1 VFVKVRILTKDFY
14 ALKVFLPCFIFS
26 ASSLSFFTLNESLQN
41 ALSLLFPPLF
51 LFCLPLKAL
60 DRKEKKHTHTHTP
73 SPDEKDMAG
82 FWTTFLHREPIV
94 VWSCALGLVGAA
106 LPVCVPPVRN
116 MLRSDAEPTRPPSAA
131 SVVAALRGGKL

>member
-1 VFVKVRILTKDFY
+1 MFF
-14 ALKVFLPCFIFS
+14 FLFFFS
-26 ASSLSFFTLNESLQN
+26 ASASFKIFVFFYERKSSSSKTL
-41 ALSLLFPPLF
+41 LLPCVFIYTPLF

-60 DRKEKKHTHTHTP
+60 DRKEKKHP
-73 SPDEKDMAG
+73 PDEKDMAG

-106 LPVCVPPVRN
+106 LPICVPPVRN

-131 SVVAALRGGKL
+131 SVVAALRSGKS

>member
-1 VFVKVRILTKDFY
+1 MCFSSCSFFPPLLPSNLCLFLRTK
-14 ALKVFLPCFIFS
+14 AKVFFFKNS
-26 ASSLSFFTLNESLQN
+26 APPVCLYNT
-41 ALSLLFPPLF
+41 PLF

-60 DRKEKKHTHTHTP
+60 DRKEKKHP
-73 SPDEKDMAG
+73 PDEKDMAG

-131 SVVAALRGGKL
+131 SVVAALRGGKS